1 MSAVDDPGAPVGERS
16 RRRTLPQILGWAA
29 IAAVVAAALAQLSTT
44 EALRLL
50 GLPDPGTLTTYGL
63 PAVMAFGE
71 ACAVVMVGSVLLAT
85 ALVPPQASGVLDV
98 DGYLA
103 MRAAGVAAALWALSA
118 AALVPLTLSD
128 SSGQTLGTVFADPG
142 PFLQAVTD
150 LEVPRA
156 WAWTCLL
163 AVVAAISAR
172 LVLRHKWTPVVLALA
187 VISVL
192 PRALSGHSAS
202 GGSHDVATNSL
213 VFHIV
218 AAALWVG
225 GLVALVLHAR
235 RRGARLDIAAR
246 RFSALALGAF
256 VVMAVSGVVNAAVRV
271 PITELVT
278 STYGVLIL
286 AKVAALVLVGFAG
299 WRQRTVAVTAL
310 ETDPEDRA
318 EFVRLAVIESVVLAV
333 TLGIAV
339 ALGRTPPPP
348 GERREPTPLGETLG
362 YDLGGAPSAGRM
374 LGDWRF
380 DLIFGTAAILLAAA
394 YLLGVRRLHARGD
407 RWPVGRTVCWV
418 AGCVVLLVATSS
430 GIGRFAPAVFSVHM
444 GAVAGLAIIAP
455 LLLALGAP
463 LTLWSAAARRAAD
476 GVPGMWE
483 FSRQLYRS
491 TPVRLI
497 THPVVALI
505 LLFGGFY
512 VFYLGGIY
520 GSLDGSHTWHVVA
533 NGYFLVAGFV
543 FFWVSVGP
551 DPTPTTASARARLI
565 TAAAGLAAYAGFL
578 LLVAGS
584 GSVIAAEYYTMLR
597 RGWWDDLAADQRLG
611 AAIGAGTGAVAL
623 AAAVVLAG
631 AALTAP
637 RRGRDAALA
646 VPGGPNAAE

>member
-50 GLPDPGTLTTYGL
+50 GLPDPGMLTTYGL

-103 MRAAGVAAALWALSA
+103 MRAAGAAAALWALSA

-128 SSGQTLGTVFADPG
+128 SSGQPLGTVFADPG

-380 DLIFGTAAILLAAA
+380 DLIFGTAALVLAAA
-394 YLLGVRRLHARGD
+394 YLLGVRRLHTRGD

-463 LTLWSAAARRAAD
+463 LTLWSAAARRTAD

-497 THPVVALI
+497 THPVAALI

-565 TAAAGLAAYAGFL
+565 TAAAGLAAYTGFL

-623 AAAVVLAG
+623 AAAAWLAAVRFTG
-631 AALTAP
+631 T
-637 RRGRDAALA
+637 RRGRDAALT

>member
-1 MSAVDDPGAPVGERS
+1 MTAVDNPAVGRA
-16 RRRTLPQILGWAA
+16 RRRALPLILGWAA
-29 IAAVVAAALAQLSTT
+29 IAAVVASALAQLSTT

-71 ACAVVMVGSVLLAT
+71 GCAVLMIGSILLAT
-85 ALVPPQASGVLDV
+85 ALTPPQRSGILDV

-103 MRAAGVAAALWALSA
+103 MRTASVAAALWALSA

-128 SSGQTLGTVFADPG
+128 GSGQSLRTVFADPG
-142 PFLQAVTD
+142 PFVQALTD
-150 LEVPRA
+150 LEVPKA

-163 AVVAAISAR
+163 AASTAAAAR
-172 LVLRHKWTPVVLALA
+172 LVLRHKWTPVVLVLA

-225 GLVALVLHAR
+225 GLLALVLHAR
-235 RRGARLDIAAR
+235 RRGRRLDIAAR
-246 RFSALALGAF
+246 RFSVLALTAF

-271 PITELVT
+271 PMADLVT

-286 AKVAALVLVGFAG
+286 AKFAALVLVGFAG

-310 ETDPEDRA
+310 KNDPEDRA
-318 EFVRLAVIESVVLAV
+318 EFVRLAIVEAVVLAV

-348 GERREPTPLGETLG
+348 GARREPTPLAETLG
-362 YDLGGAPSAGRM
+362 YDLGGAPSVARM

-380 DLIFGTAAILLAAA
+380 DLIFGTAALVLATV
-394 YLLGVRRLHARGD
+394 YLLGVRRLHTRGD
-407 RWPVGRTVCWV
+407 RWPAGRTMSWA
-418 AGCVVLLVATSS
+418 AGCAVLLLATSS

-455 LLLALGAP
+455 LLLTLGAP
-463 LTLWSAAARRAAD
+463 LTLWSSAVHRAAD
-476 GVPGMWE
+476 DDVPGMWE

-491 TPVRLI
+491 TPMRLI
-497 THPVVALI
+497 THPVVVFT
-505 LLFGGFY
+505 LLFGGLY

-533 NGYFLVAGFV
+533 NGYFLVAGCV
-543 FFWVSVGP
+543 FFSVTVGA
-551 DPTPTTASARARLI
+551 DPAPVRVSARARLM
-565 TAAAGLAAYAGFL
+565 TAAAGLAAYAAFL
-578 LLVAGS
+578 LLIARVD
-584 GSVIAAEYYTMLR
+584 SVIAAEYYTMLR
-597 RGWWDDLAADQRLG
+597 RAWFDDLAADQRRG
-611 AAIGAGTGAVAL
+611 AAIGAGTGMVAL
-623 AAAVVLAG
+623 AAAVAVTG
-631 AALTAP
+631 V

-646 VPGGPNAAE
+646 VSREPNVAE